1 MWRRRAPARP
11 FSLGMVVVSNPGPW
25 PTVVPGEHREA
36 PMRAWHSQPAV
47 PMPGWQQRRP
57 TPQTAPRG
65 QALPRAPGDGRGLL
79 FWSSLVNAY
88 AKAAPLVGF
97 TCRLQ
102 IERRTPSRW
111 PGRSLSII
119 LMQLARDIRD
129 RSMLSVSDA
138 DFHEMIIGL
147 APAAFQQ
154 GRGAGEPGT
163 LPGPR
168 AVFQLRTVNY
178 EL

>member
-1 MWRRRAPARP
+1 VHFRGWATGFREQWPWLQPANP
-11 FSLGMVVVSNPGPW
+11 FSRGMVAAAGVCLWAWLGFGPA
-25 PTVVPGEHREA
+25 VAPGEHREA

-111 PGRSLSII
+111 PGRSLSNNFDAVG
-119 LMQLARDIRD
+119 ARYS
-129 RSMLSVSDA
+129 RSLHA
-138 DFHEMIIGL
+138 IG
-147 APAAFQQ
+147 F
-154 GRGAGEPGT
+154 
-163 LPGPR
+163 
-168 AVFQLRTVNY
+168 
-178 EL
+178 

>member
-1 MWRRRAPARP
+1 MVAAAGVCFWAWLGFGPA
-11 FSLGMVVVSNPGPW
+11 VAQ
-25 PTVVPGEHREA
+25 GEHRGA
-36 PMRAWHSQPAV
+36 GMQAWCCQLAL
-47 PMPGWQQRRP
+47 PMPDWQRWRH
-57 TPQTAPRG
+57 TRQTATHG
-65 QALPRAPGDGRGLL
+65 QLPQRSPGNGGRGFR
-79 FWSSLVNAY
+79 FWPSFVNSY
-88 AKAAPLVGF
+88 AKAAPPVGF
-97 TCRLQ
+97 TCRFQ
-102 IERRTPSRW
+102 IELRTPSKW